1 MSDVEG
7 TLLPGSWYWEAFDVS
22 NNQQLCTLVVN
33 LHNTQN
39 SIKAYKMH
47 SLVVRS
53 LDLTECSHLVMVA
66 SKAATQCTEKLQQLI
81 IGIM

>member
-1 MSDVEG
+1 MWREHCFLAVG
-7 TLLPGSWYWEAFDVS
+7 TWNWEAFDVS

-33 LHNTQN
+33 LHTTQN
-39 SIKAYKMH
+39 PIKAYKMD
-47 SLVVRS
+47 SLEVRS
-53 LDLTECSHLVMVA
+53 LDLTERSHLVMAA

>member
-1 MSDVEG
+1 MWREHCFLAVG
-7 TLLPGSWYWEAFDVS
+7 TWNWEAFDVS

-33 LHNTQN
+33 LHTTQN
-39 SIKAYKMH
+39 PIKAYKMH

-66 SKAATQCTEKLQQLI
+66 SKAATQRTEKLQQLI